1 MSYSYIKSVFPN
13 FENSNKVYDETLY
26 NNITTLYTDS
36 GLGLPKPENLDKVK
50 VNYNQQARD
59 DVFVTPDENILA
71 NRKVEGM
78 TNTYEYSEVPLKRA
92 EHQDNLKFYELPLKS
107 ISIPNNTLANVQIQ
121 QQQQQQQ
128 PQQQQVQK
136 QIQVKNVEG
145 FEGVTDVKNR
155 CLDMECDQ
163 YIKHILECSKCKST
177 AMKQLG
183 IESDRFRNEE
193 MMEVASYIIFG
204 LFILLLIDSLK
215 GKGDK

>member
-13 FENSNKVYDETLY
+13 FESSNKVYDETLY
-26 NNITTLYTDS
+26 NNITSLYTDS
-36 GLGLPKPENLDKVK
+36 SLGLPKPENLDKAK
-50 VNYNQQARD
+50 VNYNQPARD
-59 DVFVTPDENILA
+59 DIFVIPDEKILA
-71 NRKVEGM
+71 NRKIEAM
-78 TNTYEYSEVPLKRA
+78 TNTYDYSEVPLKRA

-107 ISIPNNTLANVQIQ
+107 INVPNNTLANEQVS
-121 QQQQQQQ
+121 QQ
-128 PQQQQVQK
+128 PQQVQQVQ
-136 QIQVKNVEG
+136 QIQQVQQKSIEG
-145 FEGVTDVKNR
+145 FEGSVDVKNR

-163 YIKHILECSKCKST
+163 YMKHILECSKCKAI

-215 GKGDK
+215 GKADK